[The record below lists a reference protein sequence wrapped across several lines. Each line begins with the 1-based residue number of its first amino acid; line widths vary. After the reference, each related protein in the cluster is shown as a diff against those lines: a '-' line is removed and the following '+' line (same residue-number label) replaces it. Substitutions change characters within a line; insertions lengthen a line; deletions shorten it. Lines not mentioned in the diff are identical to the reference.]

1 MRAYI
6 LQIDTATSVC
16 TVAISKDGQTVQAE
30 SLHEDNVHASKLT
43 LLIDAQLAALG
54 ITYQQLAAVAVSMGP
69 GSYTG
74 LRIGVSTAKGL
85 CYALDIPLIGI
96 NTLKGMAMGL
106 LSSYQGDTF
115 KQLFLPMIDARRME
129 VYTAYYDASSKLI
142 QDTAA
147 LIVDEH
153 TFEDWTS
160 KGYHLTL
167 FGSGADKFSLLF
179 QDNPRIK
186 VLHEF
191 VTNASYLSALAYEA
205 FQNEHFED
213 VAYFEPY
220 YLKDFVVTTAKKK
233 VGL

>member
-1 MRAYI
+1 MSAYI

-16 TVAISKDGQTVQAE
+16 TVAISKDGQTIQSKA
-30 SLHEDNVHASKLT
+30 LHEDNVHASKLT
-43 LLIDAQLAALG
+43 LLIDEQLAAAG
-54 ITYQQLAAVAVSMGP
+54 ISYAELQAVAVSMGP

-85 CYALDIPLIGI
+85 CFALDIPLIGI
-96 NTLKGMAMGL
+96 NTLKGMAQGF
-106 LSSYQGDTF
+106 LSTYQGETF

-129 VYTAYYDASSKLI
+129 VYTSFYDASMQVQ

-153 TFEDWTS
+153 TFDEWLA
-160 KGYHLTL
+160 KGYKLTL
-167 FGSGADKFSLLF
+167 FGSGADKFETLF
-179 QDNPRIK
+179 QEQAGIYIARD
-186 VLHEF
+186 F
-191 VTNASYLSALAYEA
+191 TNQADFLSTLAFEA
-205 FQNEHFED
+205 YKNEHFEN

-220 YLKDFVVTTAKKK
+220 YLKDFVVTPAKKK